1 MVCSF
6 SRKRN
11 SNEKNSFYLR
21 QRKESYKPNII
32 KNTDTKAKTKNNHT
46 TWPLISYITIV
57 YFWLK

>member
-21 QRKESYKPNII
+21 QCKESYKPNIF

-46 TWPLISYITIV
+46 TWLHLFKPKINNSNI
-57 YFWLK
+57 